1 MSRRRYARTLGHLG
15 AYELTRG
22 KLQAAHGALEE
33 FDRMSHVHFTNP
45 EVLASLRREYEQ
57 KVERDSAELD
67 ELRL

>member
-1 MSRRRYARTLGHLG
+1 
-15 AYELTRG
+15 LTRG

-33 FDRMSHVHFTNP
+33 FGRMSHVHFTNP

>member
-1 MSRRRYARTLGHLG
+1 
-15 AYELTRG
+15 LTRG

-33 FDRMSHVHFTNP
+33 LDRMSRVHFTNP
-45 EVLASLRREYEQ
+45 GVLASLRREYEQ